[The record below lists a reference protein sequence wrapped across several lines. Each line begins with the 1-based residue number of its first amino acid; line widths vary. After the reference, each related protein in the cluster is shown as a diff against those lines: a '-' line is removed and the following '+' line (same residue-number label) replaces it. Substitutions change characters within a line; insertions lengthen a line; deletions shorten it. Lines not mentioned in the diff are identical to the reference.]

1 MSDSLLFINGRFYT
15 DGHESHFAK
24 CMLVVNGFI
33 TYIGDDIQHA
43 RALAADNN
51 AIVHDLEEK
60 YVLPGFIDGHAHTL
74 LLGQKLQK
82 LELEHCKNVEDV
94 RSAIRAYA
102 QTHSDLARIMC
113 SGWMEHMTE
122 GNVTTG
128 MLDDLDPR
136 PIFIDSRDLHSSWC
150 NTPAMEEMEV
160 YSLPDPVGGKIHR
173 DADGVPTGLF
183 SEAACVFLVWPHL
196 AKVASP
202 RDRIEAVRRAIHDMN
217 ASGLTGLIDMAM
229 DEISWDALQQLRRE
243 EGGQL
248 PVHVAAHWFIKP
260 TDSTPDDLA
269 QVDKAI
275 ELQRQFNQET
285 SPELWITGIKLMCD
299 GVIDSCT
306 AALLEPYTTGH
317 DSAPVI
323 WSHDALGAVVQK
335 ADNAGLQCAL
345 HAIGDG
351 AVKLAIDSLSEFGTP
366 GHRHRIEHLELTSP
380 GDGAR
385 LAAAGITASVQPAH
399 ADPSLLKEWPKLLGK
414 GRCKRAFAYREF
426 LDAGANVAIGSDTP
440 TAPHRTLQN
449 LYVATTRRSLREPEN
464 SQTVNPEFALSLSKA
479 VSSATYG
486 SAYSCFAESWTGS
499 LAVPKRANF
508 VVANMEWDPL
518 SLVRA
523 QDDSDPSA
531 STLMDLPLRYKSVS
545 SEEPLRTSQEAT
557 GEKSQSKA
565 EEDEAGAAEGMG
577 RSSSA
582 VVAKQRAL
590 SEMHA
595 RLGGNIE
602 DILVE
607 RIQPKEKVA
616 EGEWRCK
623 APMRWRKGLLRALAK
638 LVRLEVTTQEI
649 SDLLC
654 ARVDARQRQEK
665 RSGPG
670 NSAVRQTEVYEV
682 MDRLK
687 AMGRGM
693 ERVVAED
700 HDMEDI
706 GEDSDEG
713 DIVD

>member
-94 RSAIRAYA
+94 RTAIRAYA

-317 DSAPVI
+317 DSAPAI

-523 QDDSDPSA
+523 QNRSA
-531 STLMDLPLRYKSVS
+531 QTPTTKLEQIA
-545 SEEPLRTSQEAT
+545 EEPLRTSQEAT

>member
-323 WSHDALGAVVQK
+323 WSHDALGA
-335 ADNAGLQCAL
+335 
-345 HAIGDG
+345 
-351 AVKLAIDSLSEFGTP
+351 
-366 GHRHRIEHLELTSP
+366 
-380 GDGAR
+380 
-385 LAAAGITASVQPAH
+385 
-399 ADPSLLKEWPKLLGK
+399 
-414 GRCKRAFAYREF
+414 
-426 LDAGANVAIGSDTP
+426 
-440 TAPHRTLQN
+440 
-449 LYVATTRRSLREPEN
+449 
-464 SQTVNPEFALSLSKA
+464 
-479 VSSATYG
+479 
-486 SAYSCFAESWTGS
+486 
-499 LAVPKRANF
+499 
-508 VVANMEWDPL
+508 
-518 SLVRA
+518 
-523 QDDSDPSA
+523 
-531 STLMDLPLRYKSVS
+531 SVS